1 MRSDGNLAALRRPL
15 SPGLPL
21 SHASKEVATLPCY
34 SLKAPT
40 ILWGA
45 MGVPTMG
52 DDYSNEL

>member
-40 ILWGA
+40 ILW
-45 MGVPTMG
+45 
-52 DDYSNEL
+52 